1 MLKSNGSHIQNRLF
15 TQAAGVDYSS
25 TTLYPLG
32 RLMGN
37 RLAFGK
43 DASWPFGYHS
53 DSAVLLSFRTNGFVT
68 AILRGDSS
76 FTANLTAL
84 GNLTSNLAGSST
96 IVADANAAANL
107 YSTLLGEGTMTA
119 QPSAKGNM
127 SGTINAGAT
136 PSAYDIAQEV
146 WGSIAAQNNVPA
158 TMGNKLNS
166 AGGAANPWDVVI
178 ESGLT
183 AGEVLKLILAVQAGE
198 STVVALGGGLATV
211 TFKSVDGQTSRVTAH
226 MDGSERTSMTLVP

>member
-15 TQAAGVDYSS
+15 TQAAGVDYASPG
-25 TTLYPLG
+25 LYPLG

-43 DASWPFGYHS
+43 DASRPFGYHS
-53 DSAVLLSFRTNGFVT
+53 GSAVLLSFRTNGYIV
-68 AILRGDSS
+68 AVLKGDSL
-76 FTANLTAL
+76 FTASLTAL
-84 GNLTSNLAGSST
+84 GQLTSNLAGSST

-107 YSTLLGEGTMTA
+107 STQLIGEALFNA

-127 SGTINAGAT
+127 SGKINAGAT

-146 WGSIAAQNNVPA
+146 WGSIAAQNNVPL
-158 TMGNKLNS
+158 TMGSKLNS